1 MLLTLQSEIKL
12 FDTVLFFPNYI
23 WWNIVVNLRSG
34 ALINRILFEDIA
46 LIEDIEY
53 IQRILWQSR
62 DIDFPEN
69 LSVPEKFYPVYSGF
83 NAFKDCKKKQARN
96 SKNHLTHDQKF
107 VKVCIEEM
115 LVSTHVSPYY
125 LLVDDCTLQCKSAE
139 HFFT

>member
-12 FDTVLFFPNYI
+12 FDTVLFIPNYI
-23 WWNIVVNLRSG
+23 WCNIVVNLRSG

-83 NAFKDCKKKQARN
+83 NAFKDCKK
-96 SKNHLTHDQKF
+96 SKWEIPKTIWHLIKNLSEC
-107 VKVCIEEM
+107 VLKKC
-115 LVSTHVSPYY
+115 
-125 LLVDDCTLQCKSAE
+125 
-139 HFFT
+139 